1 MSETSFSSFANSLI
15 LELSESI
22 FEIESETFFQSRF
35 MHVLQRLFVILYN
48 IASCEVK
55 LFVAETPISGQQLR
69 PITTSDSCERDELR

>member
-55 LFVAETPISGQQLR
+55 LFVAATPISGPQLS